1 VFIPPILRAQS
12 LIALAM
18 AMLIATAAYGF
29 AAANTVPATN
39 AGDGSGAVSGY
50 SVSNVVYVLESAD
63 PTKLDNVTFTLTPQS
78 GGATAGTVKVQ
89 LVNGGTWYTASN
101 VSNDSWIVDP
111 AAGALSV
118 SAVDTL
124 HIVAH
129 D

>member
-1 VFIPPILRAQS
+1 
-12 LIALAM
+12 M

-50 SVSNVVYVLESAD
+50 AASNVVYVLESAD
-63 PTKLDNVTFTLTPQS
+63 PTKLDSVTFTLTPQN
-78 GGATAGTVKVQ
+78 GGATPGTVKVQ
-89 LVNGGTWYTASN
+89 LINGGTWYTASN
-101 VSNDSWIVDP
+101 TTGNDWIVDP
-111 AAGALSV
+111 AAGSLSV